1 MARRLTL
8 LALWFAGLLAA
19 LFSLLW
25 GLLAALAGS
34 PRALRIAVA
43 QDQAA
48 NAALGGSEDETISSR
63 QAFKWQ
69 QMARPET
76 LTDIQRAARFY
87 YLQQHAFGGKVQGQT
102 CGAGDNQSANPMRL
116 GVKLRCQNYR

>member
-25 GLLAALAGS
+25 GLAAALAGS

-63 QAFKWQ
+63 AGKG
-69 QMARPET
+69 AR
-76 LTDIQRAARFY
+76 
-87 YLQQHAFGGKVQGQT
+87 
-102 CGAGDNQSANPMRL
+102 AGVWHWCLLCRL
-116 GVKLRCQNYR
+116 LDRIDPRHCQKSIEMNEGEPLPAER